1 MVQHSRKARFH
12 ETVRLLKAG
21 FIQKKIKCSK
31 PAAGKSMQR
40 RQGKRMSDYYFMK
53 AKIFM
58 GENSCRRICDFDI
71 SRALLICDPFLK
83 DSDVLKY
90 AIGNLKNNQI
100 EVHLFAD
107 ITPDPDVSLVR
118 KVLRESVDFRPDA
131 IIAVGGGSS
140 IDTAKA
146 VSYLYAT
153 LPGVDK
159 KPCTIALPTTSGTGS
174 ELTSAAVITDHA
186 AGVKYPLI
194 DEDMLPDAVFLDP
207 KLTESVPPK
216 VTADTGMDVLTHAIE
231 AYASVNAND
240 FTDAGA
246 QKAAMMVFRYLEKCV
261 RNGHDMDARTHMQ
274 NASALAGTAFNI
286 ASVGICHS
294 MAHALGQRFH
304 LPHGRCCGVFLP
316 FVVEYN
322 AGLELPETTAP
333 LLRYAQFASDL
344 GIREDTPEAS
354 VRHLVRH
361 IRALM
366 TNTGIPVH
374 FRELGIQADEYISE
388 IDTMAEKAMRDS
400 CTASNPRHPSKED
413 IAALYYSFYRY

>member
-1 MVQHSRKARFH
+1 
-12 ETVRLLKAG
+12 
-21 FIQKKIKCSK
+21 
-31 PAAGKSMQR
+31 
-40 RQGKRMSDYYFMK
+40 MSDYYFMK

-58 GENSCRRICDFDI
+58 GENSCKRICDFGI
-71 SRALLICDPFLK
+71 TRALLICDPFLK
-83 DSDVLKY
+83 DSDVLRY
-90 AIGNLKNNQI
+90 ALGNLTERHI
-100 EVHLFAD
+100 AVHLFAD

-118 KVLRESVDFRPDA
+118 RVLKEAIAFKPDA

-146 VSYLYAT
+146 ASYLYAQ
-153 LPGVDK
+153 LPDVAE

-194 DEDMLPDAVFLDP
+194 DEEMLPDAVFLDP
-207 KLTESVPPK
+207 KLTETVPPK
-216 VTADTGMDVLTHAIE
+216 VTADTGMDVLTHALE

-246 QKAAMMVFRYLEKCV
+246 LKAAMMVFRYLEKCV
-261 RNGHDMDARTHMQ
+261 RNGHDMDARIHMQ
-274 NASALAGTAFNI
+274 NASALAGAAFNV

-304 LPHGRCCGVFLP
+304 LPHGRCCGIFLP

-322 AGLELPETTAP
+322 AGLELQQETAP
-333 LLRYAQFASDL
+333 LLRYAELASDL
-344 GIREDTPEAS
+344 GIREDTPREA

-366 TNTGIPVH
+366 ENTGIPLH
-374 FRELGIQADEYISE
+374 FAELGIRADEYTSE
-388 IDTMAEKAMRDS
+388 IDTMAGKAMQDS
-400 CTASNPRHPSKED
+400 CTASNPRRPSKED
-413 IAALYYSFYRY
+413 IMNLYDRFYRY

>member
-1 MVQHSRKARFH
+1 
-12 ETVRLLKAG
+12 
-21 FIQKKIKCSK
+21 
-31 PAAGKSMQR
+31 
-40 RQGKRMSDYYFMK
+40 MSDYYFMK
-53 AKIFM
+53 ARIFM
-58 GENSCRRICDFDI
+58 GENSCKRICDFGI
-71 SRALLICDPFLK
+71 TRALLICDPFLK

-90 AIGNLKNNQI
+90 ALGNLKEKNI
-100 EVHLFAD
+100 TVHLFTE

-118 KVLRESVDFRPDA
+118 RVLKESADFKPDA

-146 VSYLYAT
+146 VSFLYAT

-186 AGVKYPLI
+186 AGVKYPLV
-194 DEDMLPDAVFLDP
+194 DEEMLPDAVFLDP

-216 VTADTGMDVLTHAIE
+216 VTADTGMDVLTHAME

-246 QKAAMMVFRYLEKCV
+246 QKAAMMVFQYLEKCV
-261 RNGHDMDARTHMQ
+261 ENGHDMDARTHMQ
-274 NASALAGTAFNI
+274 NASALAGAAFNV

-304 LPHGRCCGVFLP
+304 LPHGRCCGVLLP
-316 FVVEYN
+316 FVVEFN
-322 AGLELPETTAP
+322 AGLDLPEVTPP
-333 LLRYAQFASDL
+333 LLRYAQFASEL
-344 GIREDTPEAS
+344 GIREDTPKAA
-354 VRHLVRH
+354 VQHLIRH

-366 TNTGIPVH
+366 KNIGIPVY
-374 FRELGIQADEYISE
+374 FKDLGINADEYINE
-388 IDTMAEKAMRDS
+388 IGTMAEKALQDS
-400 CTASNPRHPSKED
+400 CTASNPRNPSLED
-413 IAALYYSFYRY
+413 IVRLYCSFYCYE